1 MLCSAMVLLLPILML
16 SGMIFPIDSAPKFF
30 RGLSC
35 VIPATW
41 YISAMRK
48 LMVEGLELKYV
59 LKELII
65 LSGPYS
71 LVMGSAIESVFSFD
85 FLF

>member
-1 MLCSAMVLLLPILML
+1 ML
-16 SGMIFPIDSAPKFF
+16 FRSAPKFF

-65 LSGPYS
+65 LSG
-71 LVMGSAIESVFSFD
+71 MAIALIGIALANFKNR
-85 FLF
+85 L

>member
-65 LSGPYS
+65 LSG
-71 LVMGSAIESVFSFD
+71 MAIALIGIALANFRNR
-85 FLF
+85 L